1 MPHSFVDDPKIQSV
15 AFKEYKARAVSI
27 TTPIQDLITEI
38 TRDTQE
44 AFYIIDLS
52 QVVRQY
58 QHWIDELPRV
68 TPFYAVKCNPSPP
81 IVKLVAQMGGSFDC
95 ASEKEIEQILAL
107 GVNPKKIIFANPC
120 KMMRHIKYAYENGVE
135 MTTFDNEDELY
146 KLKEAWP
153 NVKAVLRIAVDDSQS
168 ICKFNSKF
176 GAAPNETLTLI
187 QLAKRLGINLHGVS
201 FHVGSGCGSVDSFV
215 EALYDAKKVFDQA
228 KNEGIDLK
236 LLDIG
241 GGFPGSDDVKP
252 SFDEITKAMRPVIDE
267 LFDENNVEII
277 GEPGRYMVCS
287 SHTLVCNIYSTR
299 ETVFADGS
307 SGFRYYINDGVYH
320 SFNCIFFDHVIPKIE
335 VLKDYN
341 KFTNQINYKNNNE
354 NNNNNNND
362 SCNTNVN
369 SQATKGEQNISINQ
383 NNNDSDISKQIDEF
397 ILIPKYTINESH
409 DVHQIEFEVG
419 SCYFYA
425 AHASMQ
431 GRRPTME
438 DDFTLEKDITTF
450 NESKFKLA
458 DTTIV
463 LTTTTTETEVKI
475 PSATEEA
482 KTTATATE
490 ETKTTATATEE
501 IKTTSTATEETETT
515 TTATEE
521 AKTAT
526 TATEEAKTAT
536 TATEEA
542 KTATTATEE
551 AKTATTA
558 TEEAKTTTNAT
569 EEAKTATT
577 ATEETKTTTNATE
590 ETKTTTNATEETKTT
605 ATATEEAKTT
615 TNATDEQS
623 ESNKQNEIISDNN
636 IVTGNEASNS
646 ESSKN
651 DISQN
656 KITKCAM
663 VGVFDGHG
671 GKVAAS
677 YVSDNLKIYVASN
690 IDQIY
695 TNPEQ
700 TLKTLVKKFD
710 EDFIEYAKAN
720 EFQDGTTLV
729 FVLIFEDK
737 YVIANVGDSEAVLCR
752 GEEIVNL
759 TEIHNPARNPEE
771 KKRILDLN
779 GKIVQNR
786 LGHPRFNAQ
795 YFNIAVSR
803 AIGDIFYKDEKFVQ
817 DKKSG
822 LIPEPFVKSIEKDKN
837 DKFFIIACDGL
848 WDVFNHQQAVEFV
861 NNKIKDNVS
870 TDDIAKLLMH
880 EAYKKN
886 SQDNITVSI
895 VQIQHY

>member
-1 MPHSFVDDPKIQSV
+1 MSTTEGDSEVKTLNSETEETQTETQTHTETHTQTQTETQTQTQTETQS
-15 AFKEYKARAVSI
+15 E
-27 TTPIQDLITEI
+27 
-38 TRDTQE
+38 
-44 AFYIIDLS
+44 
-52 QVVRQY
+52 
-58 QHWIDELPRV
+58 
-68 TPFYAVKCNPSPP
+68 N
-81 IVKLVAQMGGSFDC
+81 
-95 ASEKEIEQILAL
+95 SE
-107 GVNPKKIIFANPC
+107 
-120 KMMRHIKYAYENGVE
+120 
-135 MTTFDNEDELY
+135 
-146 KLKEAWP
+146 
-153 NVKAVLRIAVDDSQS
+153 
-168 ICKFNSKF
+168 
-176 GAAPNETLTLI
+176 
-187 QLAKRLGINLHGVS
+187 
-201 FHVGSGCGSVDSFV
+201 
-215 EALYDAKKVFDQA
+215 
-228 KNEGIDLK
+228 
-236 LLDIG
+236 
-241 GGFPGSDDVKP
+241 
-252 SFDEITKAMRPVIDE
+252 
-267 LFDENNVEII
+267 
-277 GEPGRYMVCS
+277 
-287 SHTLVCNIYSTR
+287 
-299 ETVFADGS
+299 
-307 SGFRYYINDGVYH
+307 
-320 SFNCIFFDHVIPKIE
+320 
-335 VLKDYN
+335 
-341 KFTNQINYKNNNE
+341 NNE
-354 NNNNNNND
+354 NKSTETNKTNDTKTDEPIIENHNNNNDNSSDNTNNSHDNNSENNNNNND